1 MEDNYKLS
9 ERRLRNMEKKLDGRP
24 EMLRKYDEIMKAQ
37 LSAGIIERVA
47 TKAVIGEE
55 THSPHRAVIRDDKET
70 TKLRI
75 VYDLSAKNK
84 G

>member
-47 TKAVIGEE
+47 TKAVIGEV
-55 THSPHRAVIRDDKET
+55 TYSPHRAVIRDDKET